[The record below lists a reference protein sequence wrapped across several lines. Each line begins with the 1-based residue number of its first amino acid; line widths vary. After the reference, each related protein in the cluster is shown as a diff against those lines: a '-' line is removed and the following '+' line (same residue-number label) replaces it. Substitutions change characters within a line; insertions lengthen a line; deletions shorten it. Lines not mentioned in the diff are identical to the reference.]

1 MRVLAITKIFPNS
14 LEPLSSPFNRQQF
27 GALAELCDLSV
38 LEAIPY
44 FPLSGLTGQP
54 PRAAKLTALPIWE
67 TVAGIETFYMRQLYL
82 PKVGTP
88 VGVPLYLASLA
99 PFRAL
104 ARKFDVILGAWGYP
118 DGCATTLFAR
128 ALGKPSVIKV
138 HGSDVNV
145 LAKVKSARAVMRRV
159 LPMASAMVAVSRP
172 LGKELEALDVPASR
186 IHLVRNGVDTK
197 LFFPRDRDAALKEL
211 GLPLDRPLIVFCGR
225 LEPQKGLEELLEAFG
240 RVRRARPNVMLALL
254 GDGVMRDRVRK
265 EVEASGGALVAPGA
279 RPLKEIATWLAACDV
294 FTLPSW
300 MEGTPNVVLEALA
313 SGRPAVATRVGGIP
327 DVLSD
332 PKSGILV
339 PAKDAEALAAGLLAA
354 LDRKWDPREV
364 AACGPGS
371 WEKSAKSLHDVL
383 VDVSRGAAP

>member
-27 GALAELCDLSV
+27 GALANLCDLSV

-54 PRAAKLTALPIWE
+54 PRAAKLTALPQRE
-67 TVAGIETFYMRQLYL
+67 MVAGIETFYMRQIYL

-104 ARKFDVILGAWGYP
+104 AARFDVILGAWGYP

-145 LAKVKSARAVMRRV
+145 LAKVRSARAVMRRI
-159 LPMASAMVAVSRP
+159 LPMANAMVAVSRP

-197 LFFPRDRDAALKEL
+197 LFFPRDREAARKEL
-211 GLPLDRPLIVFCGR
+211 GVALGRPLVVFCGR
-225 LEPQKGLEELLEAFG
+225 LEPQKGLEELLVAFEHA
-240 RVRRARPNVMLALL
+240 RRARPDVMLALL
-254 GDGVMRDRVRK
+254 GDGVMRDRVRTA
-265 EVEASGGALVAPGA
+265 VEASGGALLAPGA
-279 RPLKEIATWLAACDV
+279 RPLTEIATWLAACNV

-300 MEGTPNVVLEALA
+300 NEGTPNVVLEALA

-327 DVLSD
+327 DVLSN

-339 PAKDAEALAAGLLAA
+339 PARDPAALGAALLDA
-354 LDRKWDPREV
+354 LDRPWDPRDV

-371 WEKSAKSLHDVL
+371 WEKSAQSLLDVITG
-383 VDVSRGAAP
+383 VTRGLG